1 MAFDLKTNNLS
12 GLAIITTPDSSWRA
26 TPENFISLYD
36 YAQQYQPELIPE
48 LMYANGKGSSKYI
61 SMILQHSFRFLM
73 ILFLRNTL
81 HLQ

>member
-36 YAQQYQPELIPE
+36 YAKQYQPELIPE
-48 LMYANGKGSSKYI
+48 LMYANGKGS
-61 SMILQHSFRFLM
+61 ILGFIRAIVTGKQIGRAHV
-73 ILFLRNTL
+73 
-81 HLQ
+81 